1 MATVCEVVL
10 TLAGYDASANRSGK
24 AGDGE
29 NDLQEMQG
37 GSGLFHTSTLRV
49 KAPIWISHN

>member
-10 TLAGYDASANRSGK
+10 TLAGYGASANRSGK

-37 GSGLFHTSTLRV
+37 GLGGFVTPPLLG
-49 KAPIWISHN
+49 